1 MTLSQIKAQVEAL
14 CRKYAKELELYLLG
28 KVSAE
33 FCDEVA
39 DALTNPKACTRLER
53 GSGPVKDSFD
63 WVSVLFKR
71 MAKHGYGPRNLPAVQ
86 NYLTRCLQELRIVP
100 QPREVLRALLPNAA
114 ARGLIPRTV
123 EDPVPLCAMRRGL
136 SGTGESN
143 GSDSSSL
150 GLSDLIEHWQKLDH
164 WRQLAQGSLSASSL
178 AEGAKA

>member
-14 CRKYAKELELYLLG
+14 CRKYAKEIELYLLG

-39 DALTNPKACTRLER
+39 DALIHPK
-53 GSGPVKDSFD
+53 SGPVKDPFD

-71 MAKHGYGPRNLPAVQ
+71 MAKHGYGPRSLPAVQ
-86 NYLTRCLQELRIVP
+86 NYLTRCLQELHVIP

-123 EDPVPLCAMRRGL
+123 EDPVPLCAMKRGM
-136 SGTGESN
+136 SSEGKSDA
-143 GSDSSSL
+143 SDSSGL

-164 WRQLAQGSLSASSL
+164 WRRLAQGSLSASGL
-178 AEGAKA
+178 AEGATA

>member
-39 DALTNPKACTRLER
+39 DALTNPKACPRLER
-53 GSGPVKDSFD
+53 GSGPVKDPFD

-86 NYLTRCLQELRIVP
+86 NYLTRCLQELRIIP

-123 EDPVPLCAMRRGL
+123 EDPVPLCAMRRGMQDAGKSVDSES
-136 SGTGESN
+136 SG
-143 GSDSSSL
+143 L
-150 GLSDLIEHWQKLDH
+150 GLSDLIEHWQKLDY
-164 WRQLAQGSLSASSL
+164 WRQLAQGSLPASSL
-178 AEGAKA
+178 AGESAG